1 MSSVRSA
8 LRQVKRQLLLNRL
21 FNVLLNAL
29 LLFALCAIVLALL
42 KVSWYYAAIPAILYF
57 IPFSIKNVKQIR
69 LREAEEKIP
78 ELEWQLRTTEDTLG
92 QENEVIESL
101 HHRVMQ
107 ILTHLKTSY
116 LVDGKILGYKM
127 GAVVALVG
135 LFILFSTQSFLTDM
149 INPNGLTGLFAKDP
163 GDLAFNDV
171 NGSSLK
177 STYGDRDIYGDK
189 DLAEL
194 GNNALDLE
202 LKRQNNDLNYDD
214 LNDPQNR
221 QFTSQGSIG
230 DIGASADASY
240 EEEIDEE
247 HQQLVKTYFEKLAED

>member
-8 LRQVKRQLLLNRL
+8 LRQVKRQLLLNRI
-21 FNVLLNAL
+21 FNVFLNA
-29 LLFALCAIVLALL
+29 ALL
-42 KVSWYYAAIPAILYF
+42 STICAVILAFVKVSWYFALIPGILYF
-57 IPFSIKNVKQIR
+57 IPATIKNVKQIK

-78 ELEWQLRTTEDTLG
+78 ELQWQLRTTEDTLG
-92 QENEVIESL
+92 KENEVIESL
-101 HHRVMQ
+101 HYRVMQ
-107 ILTHLKTSY
+107 ILTRLKTSY
-116 LVDGKILGYKM
+116 LVDGKILGYKA
-127 GAVVALVG
+127 GAVVALLG
-135 LFILFSTQSFLTDM
+135 LFLLFSTQSFLTDM
-149 INPNGLTGLFAKDP
+149 ISPNGLTGLFAKDP

-177 STYGDRDIYGDK
+177 SKYGDRDIYGEK

-194 GNNALDLE
+194 GNEALDLE

-214 LNDPQNR
+214 VNDPQNR
-221 QFTSQGSIG
+221 QFTSKGSLG

-247 HQQLVKTYFEKLAED
+247 HQQLVKNYFEKLAED